1 MKKVLI
7 FTMSIFLTIASLS
20 ISSNMSIYAKESKEI
35 ADKQMLQIFIESI
48 ENSENKEI
56 KESDILEYIV
66 EDEVISVLVSEKDG
80 NFKLYRSLSPEEQKT
95 LQPSLKTKGVFKE
108 IVGIVMKVIQ
118 GGKTVCKLVK
128 AISGENVCSK
138 IGQTLLN
145 SLVPNVKYKAVSTL
159 KKNPNCVP
167 AHSQQCN
174 TYPNVYWV
182 TTVTKM

>member
-95 LQPSLKTKGVFKE
+95 LQPSLKTKGAFKE

-118 GGKTVCKLVK
+118 GGKIVCKLVK

-167 AHSQQCN
+167 AQQCN

>member
-66 EDEVISVLVSEKDG
+66 EDEVISVLVSEKRWE
-80 NFKLYRSLSPEEQKT
+80 F
-95 LQPSLKTKGVFKE
+95 
-108 IVGIVMKVIQ
+108 
-118 GGKTVCKLVK
+118 
-128 AISGENVCSK
+128 
-138 IGQTLLN
+138 
-145 SLVPNVKYKAVSTL
+145 
-159 KKNPNCVP
+159 
-167 AHSQQCN
+167 
-174 TYPNVYWV
+174 
-182 TTVTKM
+182 

>member
-95 LQPSLKTKGVFKE
+95 LQPSLKTKGAFKE

-118 GGKTVCKLVK
+118 GGKLCVNLLKQSVEKMYVAKLVK
-128 AISGENVCSK
+128 
-138 IGQTLLN
+138 L
-145 SLVPNVKYKAVSTL
+145 Y
-159 KKNPNCVP
+159 
-167 AHSQQCN
+167 
-174 TYPNVYWV
+174 
-182 TTVTKM
+182 